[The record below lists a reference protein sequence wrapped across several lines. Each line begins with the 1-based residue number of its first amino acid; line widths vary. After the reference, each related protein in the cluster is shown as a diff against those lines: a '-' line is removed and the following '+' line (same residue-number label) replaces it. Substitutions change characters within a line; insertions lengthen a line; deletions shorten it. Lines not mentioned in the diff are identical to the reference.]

1 MPAFDFPKTPSSQNL
16 LTLLARQGVVM
27 TPPRNRTL
35 PDLSEAGPFQGQ
47 QLGPGLRPA
56 EDKGPFGRCVGRDS
70 LDPLARC
77 LGEARSRTV
86 CG

>member
-1 MPAFDFPKTPSSQNL
+1 MPAFEFTKTPSSQNL

-47 QLGPGLRPA
+47 QLGPGLRPT
-56 EDKGPFGRCVGRDS
+56 EDTKGAFGR
-70 LDPLARC
+70 
-77 LGEARSRTV
+77 
-86 CG
+86 

>member
-1 MPAFDFPKTPSSQNL
+1 MEA

-47 QLGPGLRPA
+47 QLGPGLRPP
-56 EDKGPFGRCVGRDS
+56 EDTKSPFGRCAGGTPAVAFSLGREER
-70 LDPLARC
+70 P
-77 LGEARSRTV
+77 E
-86 CG
+86 